1 MSKLT
6 LRLTGGVL
14 LAAGILVPS
23 AVWIPL
29 LRGSAPPL
37 TNELIQGGL
46 LFRIALFLLGS
57 FIAAL
62 SLLPPRPPR
71 PAAPVQ
77 PATSPAT
84 RWLIG
89 LLLAAAFGIRLYQ
102 LGSGLWLDEILTY
115 VNYARL
121 SFGENVTTYSNENQH
136 FLYSLMAH
144 ACFLLFG
151 ENAWALRL
159 PAVLFGVGSIWAL
172 FLLGKYAA
180 SAREGLF
187 AAALFAFSYH
197 HVWFSQNARGYSGLL
212 FWTILSSLFFL
223 RALEEDRRGL
233 WVAYAIAVTLGVYTH
248 ITMAFVI
255 IGQLLTYAWILYA
268 KRREDWPRRWDGF
281 IFGFCLGGLL
291 TFQLHALVFP
301 QIRSGMARTVSV
313 VDAWKRP
320 LWALFEIARGLGEN
334 FAGTFVAIVA
344 LTVFGA
350 GLYSYARKRPALLSL
365 LFLPPLIGAAVV
377 LNAGHHIWPRF
388 FFFAFGFG
396 ALVVVRG
403 AMVMEEWVAAAGWRP
418 RLSLGSILCGL
429 LVLVSAASVPF
440 AFGPKQDYGG
450 ALSYLETEQR
460 PGDTVVTAGLTTF
473 TYRTLYQTGW
483 KSVESPNELSAI
495 RSQSRRT
502 FVVYTLKPVLDSMFP
517 EVASMLDR
525 EFKIVKQFR
534 GTLQSGT
541 VTVCMAE
548 RDPGQ
553 GL

>member
-233 WVAYAIAVTLGVYTH
+233 WVAYAIAVTLGVYT
-248 ITMAFVI
+248 
-255 IGQLLTYAWILYA
+255 
-268 KRREDWPRRWDGF
+268 R
-281 IFGFCLGGLL
+281 C
-291 TFQLHALVFP
+291 
-301 QIRSGMARTVSV
+301 
-313 VDAWKRP
+313 
-320 LWALFEIARGLGEN
+320 
-334 FAGTFVAIVA
+334 
-344 LTVFGA
+344 
-350 GLYSYARKRPALLSL
+350 
-365 LFLPPLIGAAVV
+365 
-377 LNAGHHIWPRF
+377 
-388 FFFAFGFG
+388 
-396 ALVVVRG
+396 
-403 AMVMEEWVAAAGWRP
+403 
-418 RLSLGSILCGL
+418 
-429 LVLVSAASVPF
+429 
-440 AFGPKQDYGG
+440 FGPSCQACSFCVPLMRTGG
-450 ALSYLETEQR
+450 AC
-460 PGDTVVTAGLTTF
+460 G
-473 TYRTLYQTGW
+473 
-483 KSVESPNELSAI
+483 SPTPS
-495 RSQSRRT
+495 
-502 FVVYTLKPVLDSMFP
+502 P
-517 EVASMLDR
+517 
-525 EFKIVKQFR
+525 
-534 GTLQSGT
+534 
-541 VTVCMAE
+541 
-548 RDPGQ
+548 
-553 GL
+553 